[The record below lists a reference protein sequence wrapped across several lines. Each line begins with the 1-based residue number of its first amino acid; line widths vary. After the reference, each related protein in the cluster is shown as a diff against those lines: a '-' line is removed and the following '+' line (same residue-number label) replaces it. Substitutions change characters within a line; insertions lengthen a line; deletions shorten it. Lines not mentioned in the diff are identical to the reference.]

1 MYESKAGAAARRPRF
16 FVANTIAA
24 EPEYRLARLGM
35 GKCCVRLGGIDGAAV
50 ARRIQGLSA
59 AHPDEWP
66 ACQDIRQDIRAG

>member
-1 MYESKAGAAARRPRF
+1 VQKSTAGAAARRPRF

-24 EPEYRLARLGM
+24 EPEYRHAWLAM
-35 GKCCVRLGGIDGAAV
+35 GEYCVRLGGIDEAAV
-50 ARRIQGLSA
+50 AGRIQGLSA